1 MTDERFERLLRDAAQ
16 QYHRPP
22 ATPREEMWLG
32 IAATRDARRRRR
44 LLVANP
50 WLRWGLGVA
59 AVLALGIGIGRWTA
73 SLPGPDSAPVVA
85 TGSGDQGLFAY
96 RVAAA
101 QYLTRTEALLTGFR
115 SEARSGRPDAQFAR
129 QARDLLGT
137 TRLMLDSPA
146 AQDARLK
153 GLLDDL
159 ELVLAQIAQLS
170 PHGDNEEVQ
179 LINQGLEQRS
189 VLLRLRT
196 ANPAGPGPVRTQGAL

>member
-1 MTDERFERLLRDAAQ
+1 MTDERFERLLREAAQ
-16 QYHRPP
+16 EYHRPP
-22 ATPREEMWLG
+22 ATPREAMWQG
-32 IAATRDARRRRR
+32 IAARRAARRRRAATWR
-44 LLVANP
+44 PV
-50 WLRWGLGVA
+50 LRWGVGIA
-59 AVLALGIGIGRWTA
+59 AVLALGVAIGRW
-73 SLPGPDSAPVVA
+73 SATPLA
-85 TGSGDQGLFAY
+85 EEPRQPSTMAY

-115 SEARSGRPDAQFAR
+115 SEARSGQADAQFAR

-137 TRLMLDSPA
+137 TRLMLDCPA
-146 AQDARLK
+146 GQDPRLK

-159 ELVLAQIAQLS
+159 EAVLAQIAQL
-170 PHGDNEEVQ
+170 PRGGDREDVQ

>member
-1 MTDERFERLLRDAAQ
+1 MTEDRFERLLREAAQ
-16 QYHRPP
+16 DYHRPP
-22 ATPREEMWLG
+22 ETPREELWRR
-32 IAATRDARRRRR
+32 IAALREARRRRR
-44 LLVANP
+44 MIITSP
-50 WLRWGLGVA
+50 WLRWGIGIA
-59 AVLALGIGIGRWTA
+59 AVLALGVGIGRWTA
-73 SLPGPDSAPVVA
+73 HSPRAGQPAVA
-85 TGSGDQGLFAY
+85 AAGGGNTALAY

-115 SEARSGRPDAQFAR
+115 SEARSGMPDAQFAR

-153 GLLDDL
+153 DLLEDL
-159 ELVLAQIAQLS
+159 ELVLAQIAQLPAS
-170 PHGDNEEVQ
+170 SDRDDVQ
-179 LINQGLEQRS
+179 SINQGLEQRS